1 MVAFCRKLLGIASCR
16 LPFAWWR
23 SGASYWGI
31 AMCRF
36 AFCRKLLGNCN
47 FAASYCGIAICRVT
61 ICRKLFVRVL
71 LCFKQA
77 TAGLRFG
84 GSCFVFSSVL
94 HCVNLLGNSNFPGP
108 ALRQAIGEYRQIRR
122 VHPCATVSDN
132 IGNKPASK
140 AQAAIRV
147 VLHWSSAHRLGNQRR
162 TNQRSTPTGD
172 SMQSIGNMC
181 RSSDTVQGSSWIAS
195 QTQESQV

>member
-61 ICRKLFVRVL
+61 ICRKLLVRVL

-108 ALRQAIGEYRQIRR
+108 ALRQAIGEYRQNQKGPPMCHSIRQYR
-122 VHPCATVSDN
+122 QQACIKSASRYKSCSSLEQRTQAR
-132 IGNKPASK
+132 KPK
-140 AQAAIRV
+140 AHKPEEHTHGRQHAEYRQHV
-147 VLHWSSAHRLGNQRR
+147 PQ
-162 TNQRSTPTGD
+162 Q
-172 SMQSIGNMC
+172 
-181 RSSDTVQGSSWIAS
+181 
-195 QTQESQV
+195 